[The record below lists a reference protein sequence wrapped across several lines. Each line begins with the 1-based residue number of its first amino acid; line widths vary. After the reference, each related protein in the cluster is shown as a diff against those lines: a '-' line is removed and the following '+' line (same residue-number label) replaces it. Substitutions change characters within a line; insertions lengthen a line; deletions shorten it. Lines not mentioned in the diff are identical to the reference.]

1 MFEATIIQGGAG
13 KLTSHV
19 FWAKWSL
26 DIHGYSEV
34 KSYYN
39 FRIDEYCIGHVWILL
54 TKFLLLRITIV
65 IDVTIVWRV
74 NRIPASPYGLV

>member
-1 MFEATIIQGGAG
+1 M
-13 KLTSHV
+13 

-26 DIHGYSEV
+26 DIHAYSGV

-54 TKFLLLRITIV
+54 TEFLLLRITIV
-65 IDVTIVWRV
+65 IDVE
-74 NRIPASPYGLV
+74 G